1 MKLDKK
7 FIENE
12 LKELRMVDIELY
24 NEIKRKVIKG
34 ENENE

>member
-12 LKELRMVDIELY
+12 LKELKIVDIKLY
-24 NEIKRKVIKG
+24 NEIKRKLI
-34 ENENE
+34 